1 MSSRGS
7 VSVPPPPAVDGKEAA
22 IKKQR
27 GKAQTKKACLSC
39 RTHHLKCEG
48 VIPCHQCIKRDL
60 AGTCAF
66 PAPRKRGPKSKELK
80 LQVEQLQSELER
92 QRAVIKQYEELL
104 REKAASSG
112 ALSPRNPSSPGSP
125 FSLPSP
131 PMAEITPAL
140 MTSQMTLTN
149 LSVLNSY
156 VDNFMQFVFPHLPI
170 VNPTLFHASSRNQ
183 LLQLVN
189 QPPTSLNGRIS
200 ALQVFAVLALGARTS
215 GNAAHADFFMSR
227 ARNDV
232 GDFFDTNNRTLA
244 STLCL
249 MSYYACG
256 SGEGS
261 KGTHYTA
268 LALQICKNLME
279 TTTTVYRKCMI
290 TQALAEEGC
299 HERHRMLV
307 MSEQQD
313 NVSMNERAFSMFIR
327 VINDITLSL
336 QVPDYEDLLKRVEM
350 VQNDLDR
357 ASSAAAALAGGYRSQ
372 SPESGATYL
381 VDCLLLCAAR
391 ALLYDQIGLNSLAQ
405 QWADS
410 TSNLVQQCDTRFLFL
425 GVVMAV
431 VTVAR
436 VHWQAGRMEMVMQ
449 DLSCLNSLAG
459 LFPLA
464 KMLYDKMLTDY
475 GVSEERLAGFGSE
488 AEPRHITALVNG
500 NVSDVLISAI
510 GASKCDI
517 PEQLISER
525 KNRQV
530 AAKAKAQAWALGL
543 ADGIEEPLMDFL
555 QPAGQSSQQKPS
567 HRALQFSL
575 DDMFLKN
582 VDMTELFPEMGKQS

>member
-1 MSSRGS
+1 MQ
-7 VSVPPPPAVDGKEAA
+7 AA
-22 IKKQR
+22 IKKR
-27 GKAQTKKACLSC
+27 GKSQTKKACLSC

-48 VIPCHQCIKRDL
+48 VIPCHQCIKRNM

-66 PAPRKRGPKSKELK
+66 PAPKKRGPKSKELK

-104 REKAASSG
+104 REKAVSSG
-112 ALSPRNPSSPGSP
+112 ALSPRAPSSPSSP
-125 FSLPSP
+125 FGPTPSSP
-131 PMAEITPAL
+131 IAEITPAL
-140 MTSQMTLTN
+140 MTSHMTLTN
-149 LSVLNSY
+149 TSVLNSY
-156 VDNFMQFVFPHLPI
+156 VDNFMQFVYPHLPL
-170 VNPTLFHASSRNQ
+170 VDPSLFHASSRSQ

-189 QPPTSLNGRIS
+189 QPPRSLAARIS
-200 ALQVFAVLALGARTS
+200 TLQVFAVLAIGARTA

-232 GDFFDTNNRTLA
+232 GDLFDNNNRTLA

-279 TTTTVYRKCMI
+279 TTSTVYRKCMI

-307 MSEQQD
+307 MAEQHE

-350 VQNDLDR
+350 VQRDLDK
-357 ASSAAAALAGGYRSQ
+357 ASSAAAAIAGGYRSQ
-372 SPESGATYL
+372 SQESGATYL

-436 VHWQAGRMEMVMQ
+436 VHWQAGRMDMVMQ
-449 DLSCLNSLAG
+449 DLNCLSSLACV
-459 LFPLA
+459 FPLA
-464 KMLYDKMLTDY
+464 KMLYSKMLNDY
-475 GVSEERLAGFGSE
+475 GISEERLNGFGSE

-500 NVSDVLISAI
+500 NVSDMLISAI
-510 GASKCDI
+510 GASKCEV
-517 PEQLISER
+517 PESLIAER
-525 KNRQV
+525 KTRQI

-543 ADGIEEPLMDFL
+543 SEAIEEPYLDIL
-555 QPAGQSSQQKPS
+555 QPTGQTSQLTPGQS
-567 HRALQFSL
+567 RLQFSL

-582 VDMTELFPEMGKQS
+582 VDMTELFPEMGKQP